1 MQVYIYGGQAHITP
15 IAMRTLEGFQIA
27 SPGTRFVLV
36 AARFNSLVIEPLIRG
51 AEDALLR
58 HGVSGEDI
66 TLVRVPGAWEIP
78 WACRH
83 VAASGKADAIVA
95 LGAVVRGATPHFD
108 YVASEV
114 AKGVSQV
121 SASTGVIITF
131 GVLTTDTMDQAL
143 ERAGGKAGN
152 KGADAALA
160 ALEMVSLRAVLGA

>member
-1 MQVYIYGGQAHITP
+1 MKI
-15 IAMRTLEGFQIA
+15 LEGFPLA
-27 SPGTRFVLV
+27 SPGARFVLV
-36 AARFNSLVIEPLIRG
+36 AARFNALVVEPLIAG
-51 AEDALLR
+51 AADALRR
-58 HGVSGEDI
+58 HGVKDDDI

-83 VAASGKADAIVA
+83 IASSGKADAIVA

-114 AKGVSQV
+114 AKGVGMV
-121 SASTGVIITF
+121 SASTGIIATF
-131 GVLTTDTMDQAL
+131 GVLTTDTLEQAL

-160 ALEMVSLRAVLGA
+160 ALELVSLRNVLGA

>member
-1 MQVYIYGGQAHITP
+1 MK
-15 IAMRTLEGFQIA
+15 TLEGFHIA
-27 SPGTRFVLV
+27 SPGARFFLV
-36 AARFNSLVIEPLIRG
+36 AARFNDLVIEPLIRA
-51 AEDALLR
+51 AEDTLRR
-58 HGVSGEDI
+58 HGVSVDDI

-83 VAASGKADAIVA
+83 IAESGKADAIIA

-114 AKGVSQV
+114 AKGVAQV
-121 SASTGVIITF
+121 SSSTGVIVTF
-131 GVLTTDTMDQAL
+131 GVLTTDTMDQAF

-160 ALEMVSLRAVLGA
+160 ALEMVSLRGVLGA